1 MLFGVIFIFNDFRAK
16 HSEIQSGVRRENE
29 LIQFFEVPMYLC
41 SCVYFASMLHNF
53 FRCGI
58 ILFAHTAEVI
68 LAQSAIILYG
78 ARYRCRIQKLC
89 YEI

>member
-16 HSEIQSGVRRENE
+16 HSEIQSKVLWRENE
-29 LIQFFEVPMYLC
+29 LIQFFEVCIYVVVSIFPQFCTISFNVKL
-41 SCVYFASMLHNF
+41 
-53 FRCGI
+53 
-58 ILFAHTAEVI
+58 LFAHTAEVI

>member
-16 HSEIQSGVRRENE
+16 HSEIQSKLLWRENE
-29 LIQFFEVPMYLC
+29 LIQFFEVCIYVVVSILPQC
-41 SCVYFASMLHNF
+41 CTIF
-53 FRCGI
+53 FDVEL
-58 ILFAHTAEVI
+58 LFAHIAEVI
-68 LAQSAIILYG
+68 LAQTAIILYG

>member
-16 HSEIQSGVRRENE
+16 HSEIQSGVLRRENE
-29 LIQFFEVPMYLC
+29 LIQFFEVFIYVVVSILPQC
-41 SCVYFASMLHNF
+41 CTIF
-53 FRCGI
+53 FDLEL
-58 ILFAHTAEVI
+58 LFSQTAKVI
-68 LAQSAIILYG
+68 LAQNAIILYG

>member
-16 HSEIQSGVRRENE
+16 HSEIQSKVLWRENE
-29 LIQFFEVPMYLC
+29 LIQFFEVCIYVVVSIFPQC
-41 SCVYFASMLHNF
+41 WTIF
-53 FRCGI
+53 FQFRI
-58 ILFAHTAEVI
+58 IVCTYIAEVI
-68 LAQSAIILYG
+68 LAQNAIILYG